1 MYRPLVSILYLALS
15 WALSACTS
23 PDQPPA
29 ALQPPPTPQIAVA
42 QVGSDSIFAVEVE
55 RLIAS
60 LGPGLKSKES
70 GDAARR
76 DYLQTLID
84 QKLLAHAARAHGL
97 DTVLTFEN
105 KLAWK
110 FREKVINT
118 YQGVKVNARI
128 EISDEELEA
137 LFVAGD
143 FQREKHLLRLLV
155 KTRDQAVELR
165 QQIATASDFAA
176 LAQAHSLDLQSAEH
190 GGDLGYLNRVGAANH
205 GIPAQVFA
213 NLEPGSLSEIL
224 PLSKNYQLIFCTAER
239 RADFA
244 QYRRD
249 LYKDVW
255 KERFVAE
262 HQALIEELATS
273 LNLRLHSAGLTVLM
287 AQDPAV
293 EPYPTLAPKEGAA
306 PLFIFDGGRITA
318 THYIESFRRS
328 GQVPAL
334 GDSLQIIRAAW
345 KLPIP
350 KSLVWHAAKEAG
362 HTDSP
367 AMRYWQQRKTEE
379 MLILALRQRAI
390 GDKIT
395 ITDAAV
401 AQYYQDNREQF
412 RTPVEMWLDELLV
425 ADHDQAK
432 ALRQRLDRGETI
444 ADLAALSQRHGG
456 PEGRGKIHLHSYQKA
471 IYGALVDHALTA
483 EINALV
489 GPVAVPDG
497 YSIFRLKER
506 SGGEIAPLQAV
517 HKRIAAIL
525 RVIEQER
532 RFNELV
538 ARYREEY
545 ADQVH
550 IFEEAIPQIQL
561 DPPVEHQGRSTT
573 ST

>member
-165 QQIATASDFAA
+165 QQIATASDFAS
-176 LAQAHSLDLQSAEH
+176 LARAHSLDLQSAEH

-213 NLEPGSLSEIL
+213 NLAPGSLSEIL

-273 LNLRLHSAGLTVLM
+273 LNLRLHSAGLAVLM

-367 AMRYWQQRKTEE
+367 AMRYWKQRKTEE

>member
-1 MYRPLVSILYLALS
+1 MYRTLVSMPCLTLS
-15 WALSACTS
+15 WALSACT
-23 PDQPPA
+23 PQDHPPA
-29 ALQPPPTPQIAVA
+29 PERAAPQIAVA

-60 LGPGLKSKES
+60 LGPGLKSKER

-97 DTVLTFEN
+97 DTVLTFKN

-118 YQGVKVNARI
+118 YQSVKVSAQI
-128 EISDEELEA
+128 EISDEELEE

-143 FQREKHLLRLLV
+143 FQREKRLLRLLV
-155 KTRDQAVELR
+155 NTRDQAMELR
-165 QQIATASDFAA
+165 QQIATADDFAA
-176 LAQAHSLDLQSAEH
+176 LARAHSLDLQSADH
-190 GGDLGYLNRVGAANH
+190 GGDLGYVNRVGAANH
-205 GIPAQVFA
+205 GIPVQVFA
-213 NLEPGSLSEIL
+213 NLERGSLSEIL

-244 QYRRD
+244 QYRQD
-249 LYKDVW
+249 LYKNVW

-262 HQALIEELATS
+262 HQALIEELATA
-273 LNLRLHSAGLTVLM
+273 LNLRLHSAGLAVLM

-293 EPYPTLAPKEGAA
+293 EPYPKLAPKEGAA
-306 PLFIFDGGRITA
+306 PLFVFDGGRITA

-350 KSLVWHAAKEAG
+350 KSLVWHAAKKAG
-362 HTDSP
+362 HTESP
-367 AMRYWQQRKTEE
+367 AMRYWKQRKTEE
-379 MLILALRQRAI
+379 MLILALRQSEI

-401 AQYYQDNREQF
+401 AQYYQDHREQF

-456 PEGRGKIHLHSYQKA
+456 PEGQGKIHLHSYQKG

-483 EINALV
+483 EVGVLV

-506 SGGEIAPLQAV
+506 SGGELAPLQAV

-550 IFEEAIPQIQL
+550 IFEAAIPQIQL
-561 DPPVEHQGRSTT
+561 EPPVEHQGRSTT

>member
-29 ALQPPPTPQIAVA
+29 AVQPPPTPQIAVA

-165 QQIATASDFAA
+165 QQIATASDFAS
-176 LAQAHSLDLQSAEH
+176 LAKAHSLDLQSAEH

-273 LNLRLHSAGLTVLM
+273 LNLRLHSAGLAVLM

-367 AMRYWQQRKTEE
+367 AMRYWKQRKTEE
-379 MLILALRQRAI
+379 MLILALRQSAI

>member
-15 WALSACTS
+15 WALSACTP

-42 QVGSDSIFAVEVE
+42 QVGGDSIFAVEVE

-84 QKLLAHAARAHGL
+84 QKLLARAARAHGL

-176 LAQAHSLDLQSAEH
+176 LAKAHSLDLQSAEH

-273 LNLRLHSAGLTVLM
+273 LNLRLHSAGLAVLM

-293 EPYPTLAPKEGAA
+293 EPYPTFAPKEGAA

-379 MLILALRQRAI
+379 MLILALRQSAI

-456 PEGRGKIHLHSYQKA
+456 PDGRGKIHLHSYQKA
-471 IYGALVDHALTA
+471 IYGALVDHAMAA

>member
-1 MYRPLVSILYLALS
+1 MGTVCLYP
-15 WALSACTS
+15 

-118 YQGVKVNARI
+118 YQGVKVNGRI

-165 QQIATASDFAA
+165 QQIATASDFAS
-176 LAQAHSLDLQSAEH
+176 LAKAHSIDLQSADH

-205 GIPAQVFA
+205 GIPVQVFA

-273 LNLRLHSAGLTVLM
+273 LNLRLHSAGLAVLM

-367 AMRYWQQRKTEE
+367 AMRYWKQRKTEE
-379 MLILALRQRAI
+379 MLILALRQREI

-456 PEGRGKIHLHSYQKA
+456 ADGRGKIHLHSYQKG

-506 SGGEIAPLQAV
+506 RGGEVAPLQAV

-561 DPPVEHQGRSTT
+561 EPPVERQGRSTT

>member
-1 MYRPLVSILYLALS
+1 MYRTIDSMPYLALG
-15 WALSACTS
+15 WALSACAP
-23 PDQPPA
+23 PDQPAPA
-29 ALQPPPTPQIAVA
+29 PAPEQPAPPIAVA
-42 QVGSDSIFAVEVE
+42 RVGRDSIFAVEVE

-76 DYLQTLID
+76 DYLQSLID
-84 QKLLAHAARAHGL
+84 QKLLAHAARALGL
-97 DTVLTFEN
+97 DTVRTFKN

-118 YQGVKVNARI
+118 YQSVKVSARI
-128 EISDEELEA
+128 EISDEELEE
-137 LFVAGD
+137 LFIAGD

-155 KTRDQAVELR
+155 TTRDEAVALR
-165 QQIATASDFAA
+165 QQIATADDFAA
-176 LAQAHSLDLQSAEH
+176 LAQAHSRDLQSAEH
-190 GGDLGYLNRVGAANH
+190 GGDLGYVNRVGAANH
-205 GIPAQVFA
+205 GIPVQVFA
-213 NLEPGSLSEIL
+213 NLKRGSLSEVL
-224 PLSKNYQLIFCTAER
+224 PLGKNYQIVFCTAER
-239 RADFA
+239 QGDFA
-244 QYRRD
+244 RHRPD

-273 LNLRLHSAGLTVLM
+273 LNLRLHSAGLAVLM

-293 EPYPTLAPKEGAA
+293 APYPKLAPEEGAA

-328 GQVPAL
+328 RQVPAL

-350 KSLVWHAAKEAG
+350 KTLVWQAAKAAG
-362 HTDSP
+362 HTESP
-367 AMRYWQQRKTEE
+367 AMRYWKQRKTEE
-379 MLILALRQRAI
+379 MLILALRQREL

-401 AQYYQDNREQF
+401 AQYYQDQREQF
-412 RTPVEMWLDELLV
+412 RTPVELWLDELLV
-425 ADHDQAK
+425 DDRDQAE
-432 ALRQRLDRGETI
+432 ALRQRLDRGATI
-444 ADLAALSQRHGG
+444 ADLASLSQRHGG
-456 PEGRGKIHLHSYQKA
+456 PSGRGKLHLHSYQKG
-471 IYGALVDHALTA
+471 IYGALVDHAMAA
-483 EINALV
+483 EIDALV
-489 GPVAVPDG
+489 GPVAVAGG

-506 SGGEIAPLQAV
+506 SGGEIPPLKAV
-517 HKRIAAIL
+517 HKRVAAIL

-538 ARYREEY
+538 ARYRAEY

-561 DPPVEHQGRSTT
+561 EPPAPSG
-573 ST
+573 

>member
-1 MYRPLVSILYLALS
+1 MYRTLVSMLCLALS
-15 WALSACTS
+15 WALSACT
-23 PDQPPA
+23 PQDQPPA
-29 ALQPPPTPQIAVA
+29 PEQAAPQIAVA
-42 QVGSDSIFAVEVE
+42 QVGGDSIFTVEVE
-55 RLIAS
+55 RLIAL

-76 DYLQTLID
+76 DYLQSLID
-84 QKLLAHAARAHGL
+84 QKLLARAARAHGL
-97 DTVLTFEN
+97 DTVLTFKN

-118 YQGVKVNARI
+118 YQGVKISARI
-128 EISDEELEA
+128 EISDEELEE

-143 FQREKHLLRLLV
+143 FQREKRLLRLLV
-155 KTRDQAVELR
+155 KTRDEAMELR
-165 QQIATASDFAA
+165 RQIATADDFAS
-176 LAQAHSLDLQSAEH
+176 LARAHSLDLQSAEH
-190 GGDLGYLNRVGAANH
+190 GGDLGYVNRVGAANH
-205 GIPAQVFA
+205 GIPVQVFA
-213 NLEPGSLSEIL
+213 NLEPGSLTEIL

-273 LNLRLHSAGLTVLM
+273 LNLRLHSAGVAVLM

-293 EPYPTLAPKEGAA
+293 EPYPTLAPKEGSA

-318 THYIESFRRS
+318 THYIESFRR
-328 GQVPAL
+328 
-334 GDSLQIIRAAW
+334 AAW

-350 KSLVWHAAKEAG
+350 KTLVWHAAKEAG
-362 HTDSP
+362 HTESP
-367 AMRYWQQRKTEE
+367 AMRYWKQRKTEE
-379 MLILALRQRAI
+379 MLILALRQSEI

-401 AQYYQDNREQF
+401 AQYYQDYREQF

-425 ADHDQAK
+425 DDHDQAK

-444 ADLAALSQRHGG
+444 ADLASLSQRHGG
-456 PEGRGKIHLHSYQKA
+456 PDGRGKIHLHSYQKG

-483 EINALV
+483 AIGALV
-489 GPVAVPDG
+489 GPIAVSGG
-497 YSIFRLKER
+497 YSVFRLKER
-506 SGGEIAPLQAV
+506 SGGEIAPLKAV

-532 RFNELV
+532 RFNKLV
-538 ARYREEY
+538 ARCREEY
-545 ADQVH
+545 ADQVR
-550 IFEEAIPQIQL
+550 IFEEAIPQIRL
-561 DPPVEHQGRSTT
+561 DPPAPS
-573 ST
+573 S

>member
-1 MYRPLVSILYLALS
+1 MYRILVAISALS
-15 WALSACTS
+15 WALAACA
-23 PDQPPA
+23 PQDQPPA
-29 ALQPPPTPQIAVA
+29 AARPAPAMAVA
-42 QVGSDSIFAVEVE
+42 QVGNDSIFVIEVE
-55 RLIAS
+55 RLIAA
-60 LGPGLKSKES
+60 LGPGLQSKES

-76 DYLQTLID
+76 DYLQSLID
-84 QKLLAHAARAHGL
+84 QKLLARAARTLGL
-97 DTVLTFEN
+97 DTVLTFQN

-118 YQGVKVNARI
+118 YQSVQVNARI
-128 EISDEELEA
+128 EISDEELEE

-155 KTRDQAVELR
+155 NTRDQAAALR
-165 QQIATASDFAA
+165 QQITTADDFAA
-176 LAQAHSLDLQSAEH
+176 LARVHSLDLQSAER
-190 GGDLGYLNRVGAANH
+190 GGDLGYVNRVGAANR
-205 GIPAQVFA
+205 GIPVQVFA
-213 NLEPGSLSEIL
+213 NLKPGSLTEIL
-224 PLSKNYQLIFCTAER
+224 PLSKNYQLVFCTAER
-239 RADFA
+239 RADFT

-273 LNLRLHSAGLTVLM
+273 LNLRLHSAGLAVLM

-293 EPYPTLAPKEGAA
+293 EPYPQLAPKQGST
-306 PLFIFDGGRITA
+306 PLFVFDGGRITA

-350 KSLVWHAAKEAG
+350 KTLVWHAAKQAG

-367 AMRYWQQRKTEE
+367 AMRYWKQRKTEE
-379 MLILALRQRAI
+379 LLILALRQSEI

-395 ITDAAV
+395 ITDQAV
-401 AQYYQDNREQF
+401 VQYYQENREQF
-412 RTPVEMWLDELLV
+412 RTPVEMWLAELLV
-425 ADHDQAK
+425 EDHEQAK
-432 ALRQRLDRGETI
+432 ALRQRLERGATI
-444 ADLAALSQRHGG
+444 ADLAVLSQRHGG
-456 PEGRGKIHLHSYQKA
+456 PEGQGKIHLHSYQKG
-471 IYGALVDHALTA
+471 IYGALVDHALAA
-483 EINALV
+483 EVNALV
-489 GPVAVPDG
+489 GPVAVPEG
-497 YSIFRLKER
+497 YSIFRVKKR
-506 SGGEIAPLQAV
+506 SGGEIAPLAAV
-517 HKRIAAIL
+517 HKRVAAIL

-532 RFNELV
+532 LFNELV

-545 ADQVH
+545 ADQVRL
-550 IFEEAIPQIQL
+550 FDQAIPHIRL
-561 DPPVEHQGRSTT
+561 EPPAPARQGRSTT

>member
-1 MYRPLVSILYLALS
+1 MYRTVVLIPYLALS
-15 WALSACTS
+15 WAMSACTPQDQS
-23 PDQPPA
+23 PAPEQA
-29 ALQPPPTPQIAVA
+29 IPQIAVA
-42 QVGSDSIFAVEVE
+42 QVGSDSIFVVEVE

-76 DYLQTLID
+76 DYLQSLID
-84 QKLLAHAARAHGL
+84 QKLLAHATRAQGL
-97 DTVLTFEN
+97 DTVLTFKN

-118 YQGVKVNARI
+118 YQSVKVSAQI
-128 EISDEELEA
+128 EISDEELED

-143 FQREKHLLRLLV
+143 FQREKRLLRLLV
-155 KTRDQAVELR
+155 NTRDEAVKLR

-176 LAQAHSLDLQSAEH
+176 LARAHSLDLQSAEH
-190 GGDLGYLNRVGAANH
+190 GGDLGYVNRVGAANH
-205 GIPAQVFA
+205 GIPVQVFA
-213 NLEPGSLSEIL
+213 SLEIGSLSEIL

-244 QYRRD
+244 RYRQD
-249 LYKDVW
+249 LYKNMW

-262 HQALIEELATS
+262 HQALIEELAIS
-273 LNLRLHSAGLTVLM
+273 LNLRLHSAGLAILM

-293 EPYPTLAPKEGAA
+293 EPYPKLAPKEGAA

-328 GQVPAL
+328 RQVPAL

-362 HTDSP
+362 YTESP
-367 AMRYWQQRKTEE
+367 AMRYWKQRKTEE
-379 MLILALRQRAI
+379 MLILALRQSEI

-401 AQYYQDNREQF
+401 SQYYQDHREQF
-412 RTPVEMWLDELLV
+412 RTPVELWLDELLV
-425 ADHDQAK
+425 DDHNQAK

-444 ADLAALSQRHGG
+444 ADLASLSQRHGG

-471 IYGALVDHALTA
+471 IYGALVDHAMAA
-483 EINALV
+483 EIGVLV
-489 GPVAVPDG
+489 GPVAVTGG

-506 SGGEIAPLQAV
+506 SGGKIPPLKAV

-538 ARYREEY
+538 AHYREKY
-545 ADQVH
+545 VDQVR

-561 DPPVEHQGRSTT
+561 DPPAPSSQGRSTT

>member
-1 MYRPLVSILYLALS
+1 MYRTLVSMLCLALS
-15 WALSACTS
+15 WALSACT
-23 PDQPPA
+23 PQDQPPA
-29 ALQPPPTPQIAVA
+29 PEQAAPQIAVA
-42 QVGSDSIFAVEVE
+42 QVGGDSIFTVEVE
-55 RLIAS
+55 RLIAL

-76 DYLQTLID
+76 DYLQSLID
-84 QKLLAHAARAHGL
+84 QKLLARAARAHGL
-97 DTVLTFEN
+97 DTVLTFKN

-118 YQGVKVNARI
+118 YQGVKISARI
-128 EISDEELEA
+128 EISDEELEE

-143 FQREKHLLRLLV
+143 FQREKRLLRLLV
-155 KTRDQAVELR
+155 KTRDEAMELR
-165 QQIATASDFAA
+165 RQIATADDFAS
-176 LAQAHSLDLQSAEH
+176 LARAHSLDLQSAEH
-190 GGDLGYLNRVGAANH
+190 GGDLGYVNRVGAANH
-205 GIPAQVFA
+205 GIPVQVFA
-213 NLEPGSLSEIL
+213 NLEPGSLTEIL

-273 LNLRLHSAGLTVLM
+273 LNLRLHSAGVAVLM

-293 EPYPTLAPKEGAA
+293 EPYPTLAPKEGSA

-350 KSLVWHAAKEAG
+350 KTLVWHAAKEAG
-362 HTDSP
+362 HTESP
-367 AMRYWQQRKTEE
+367 AMRYWKQRKTEE
-379 MLILALRQRAI
+379 MLILALRQSEI

-401 AQYYQDNREQF
+401 AQYYQDYREQF

-425 ADHDQAK
+425 DDHDQAK

-444 ADLAALSQRHGG
+444 ADLASLSQRHGG
-456 PEGRGKIHLHSYQKA
+456 PDGRGKIHLHSYQKG
-471 IYGALVDHALTA
+471 IYGALVDRALTA
-483 EINALV
+483 EIGALV
-489 GPVAVPDG
+489 GPIAVPGG

-506 SGGEIAPLQAV
+506 SGGEIAPLKAV

-545 ADQVH
+545 ADQVR

-561 DPPVEHQGRSTT
+561 DPPAPS
-573 ST
+573 S

>member
-1 MYRPLVSILYLALS
+1 M
-15 WALSACTS
+15 
-23 PDQPPA
+23 
-29 ALQPPPTPQIAVA
+29 
-42 QVGSDSIFAVEVE
+42 
-55 RLIAS
+55 

-76 DYLQTLID
+76 DYLQSLID
-84 QKLLAHAARAHGL
+84 QKLLARAARAHGL
-97 DTVLTFEN
+97 DTVLTFKN

-118 YQGVKVNARI
+118 YQGVKISARI
-128 EISDEELEA
+128 EISDEELEE

-143 FQREKHLLRLLV
+143 FQREKRLLRLLV
-155 KTRDQAVELR
+155 KTRDEAMELR
-165 QQIATASDFAA
+165 RQIATADDFAS
-176 LAQAHSLDLQSAEH
+176 LARAHSLDLQSAEH
-190 GGDLGYLNRVGAANH
+190 GGDLGYVNRVGAANH
-205 GIPAQVFA
+205 GIPVQVFA
-213 NLEPGSLSEIL
+213 NLEPGSLTEIL

-273 LNLRLHSAGLTVLM
+273 LNLRLHSAGVAVLM

-293 EPYPTLAPKEGAA
+293 EPYPTLAPKEGSA

-334 GDSLQIIRAAW
+334 DDSLQIIRAAW

-350 KSLVWHAAKEAG
+350 KTLVWHAAKEAG
-362 HTDSP
+362 HTESP
-367 AMRYWQQRKTEE
+367 AMRYWKQRKTEE
-379 MLILALRQRAI
+379 MLILALRQSEI

-401 AQYYQDNREQF
+401 AQYYQDYREQF

-425 ADHDQAK
+425 DDHDQSK

-444 ADLAALSQRHGG
+444 ADLASLSQRHGG
-456 PEGRGKIHLHSYQKA
+456 PDGRGKIHLHSYQKG
-471 IYGALVDHALTA
+471 IYGALVDRALTA
-483 EINALV
+483 EIGALV
-489 GPVAVPDG
+489 GPIAVPGG

-506 SGGEIAPLQAV
+506 SGGEIAPLKAV

-545 ADQVH
+545 ADQVR

-561 DPPVEHQGRSTT
+561 DPPAPS
-573 ST
+573 S